1 MPALCGR
8 RHFWR
13 TEMLDEYPKAL
24 YRGDKQTHEHVIA
37 DGEEHEAH
45 LRSTGYV
52 DYLDLDDAVPED
64 GSDIKNAEDV
74 PEEIDLDA
82 YVPVEQ
88 FDAVAGKLVEAEE
101 QLAEAKSEFHS
112 RINDL
117 QLEKQ
122 KLEEELNALPAATG
136 VPQDVYDAVYQERE
150 QLLKENAQYKYSAM
164 SAAELRAVLEGKGI
178 KYGSRDEKP
187 ALVKLVL
194 DNQ

>member
-1 MPALCGR
+1 M
-8 RHFWR
+8 
-13 TEMLDEYPKAL
+13 DYPKML
-24 YRGDKQTHEHVIA
+24 YKGDLVNFEYTTAES
-37 DGEEHEAH
+37 EEHEEDLKEGGWVEH
-45 LRSTGYV
+45 HELEDPVSTGET
-52 DYLDLDDAVPED
+52 DDSAGE
-64 GSDIKNAEDV
+64 IK
-74 PEEIDLDA
+74 EIDLDA

-88 FDAVAGKLVEAEE
+88 FDEVAGKLVEAEK
-101 QLAEAKSEFHS
+101 QLAAAKSEFHS

-122 KLEEELNALPAATG
+122 KLEEELNALPVSTG
-136 VPQDVYDAVYQERE
+136 IPQDVYDAVYQERE

-164 SAAELRAVLEGKGI
+164 SAAELRTVLDGKGI

>member
-1 MPALCGR
+1 M
-8 RHFWR
+8 
-13 TEMLDEYPKAL
+13 DYPKML
-24 YRGDKQTHEHVIA
+24 YKGDLVNFEYATA
-37 DGEEHEAH
+37 DSEEHEE
-45 LRSTGYV
+45 
-52 DYLDLDDAVPED
+52 DLKEGGWIEHHELEEPVSIGETNDSADE
-64 GSDIKNAEDV
+64 IK
-74 PEEIDLDA
+74 EIDLDA

-101 QLAEAKSEFHS
+101 QLAAAKKEFHS
-112 RINDL
+112 RINEL

-122 KLEEELNALPAATG
+122 KLEEELKAMPAETG
-136 VPQDVYDAVYQERE
+136 VPQEVFDAVHQERE

-164 SAAELRAVLEGKGI
+164 SAAELRTVLDGKGI